1 MGIRMI
7 AVDLDGTLLGADG
20 RVGTRNLAALMA
32 AEEAG
37 IVVAIAT
44 GRRHCY
50 ALHVLRG
57 LGLADETILVSS
69 NGAVVRNFASAL
81 IERTLMETATAEWLC
96 GHLGEFRNALVVTFD
111 RVQPDGEDSRGALV
125 VEEFED
131 LQGSIAHWM
140 RNNERYIEH
149 VRPIEDSLKGD
160 APIQMMLCGTVER
173 MRRAEAHMAAEPE
186 IAGVGVLKPDAS
198 ITLNR
203 TEYPAR
209 DLSIVDILPAG
220 CSKGSA
226 LARLAESRG
235 FGTSEIM
242 AIGDNWNDLSMI
254 EIAGFP
260 VLMGNAPI
268 DLHAMAVERGWFTT
282 GTHDADGVAEAIY
295 AALPE
300 LELVQVAGKSHH
312 G

>member
-7 AVDLDGTLLGADG
+7 ALDLDGTLLGADG
-20 RVGTRNLAALMA
+20 RVSARNLAALLA

-37 IVVAIAT
+37 ICVAIAT

-57 LGLADETILVSS
+57 LGLRDETILVSS
-69 NGAVVRNFASAL
+69 NGAVVRSFASDL
-81 IERTLMETATAEWLC
+81 IERTLMEKDTAEWLC
-96 GHLGEFRNALVVTFD
+96 GHLGEYRNALVVTFD

-140 RNNERYIEH
+140 RNNDRYIAH
-149 VRPIEDSLKGD
+149 VRPIEDSLKSD

-173 MRRAEAHMAAEPE
+173 MRRAEARMAEQPQVS
-186 IAGVGVLKPDAS
+186 GVGMMKPGAMIS
-198 ITLNR
+198 LNR

-209 DLSIVDILPAG
+209 DLSIVDILPVG

-226 LARLAESRG
+226 LVRLAEARG
-235 FGTSEIM
+235 FGADEIM
-242 AIGDNWNDLSMI
+242 AIGDNWNDLSML
-254 EIAGFP
+254 EVAGFP
-260 VLMGNAPI
+260 VLMGNAPL
-268 DLHAMAVERGWFTT
+268 DLHAMALERNWVTT
-282 GTHDADGVAEAIY
+282 GENHTDGVAEAIY
-295 AALPE
+295 AALPH
-300 LELVQVAGKSHH
+300 LESEIAGQRPR